1 MRLVRLLASTVLA
14 VSSLSIGLGAI
25 AGCGGGT
32 KEVEMKGKDP
42 DLAALAGE
50 WEGSYKGN
58 ESGRE
63 GPITFSLQ
71 MGRHTAEGTVLM
83 GGDTPIRI
91 EFVSVEGGQISGKID
106 PYMDPNCS
114 CEVETEF
121 LGTLDGDTIAGMFTT
136 KVTAQGVVQTGTWS
150 VSRK

>member
-1 MRLVRLLASTVLA
+1 MRLVRLLAITVLS
-14 VSSLSIGLGAI
+14 VSSILA
-25 AGCGGGT
+25 AAACGGAGT

-42 DLAALAGE
+42 DLATLAGE
-50 WEGSYKGN
+50 WEGSYTGN
-58 ESGRE
+58 ESGRT
-63 GPITFSLQ
+63 GPVTFSLQ

-83 GGDTPIRI
+83 GGETPLKI

-121 LGTLDGDTIAGMFTT
+121 LGTLEGDTISGMFTT
-136 KVTAQGVVQTGTWS
+136 KVTAQGMVQTGTWQ
-150 VSRK
+150 VTRK